1 MIIMSASN
9 NELTNLGRCRL
20 RFKLGEETFE
30 YYFQI
35 IKNLKRDLILGLN
48 FQKTF
53 KISQDITD
61 SNNLYLHIRN
71 KIITFST
78 QSTNKKN
85 YICTQECVQ
94 IKPKNWKQFRV
105 NAPRNLKSGELYE
118 IDFNGNGFPEGIIP
132 LTCTFIAGAHQK
144 FIHVNLINQGDE
156 TAWIPRGQHIG
167 IIMTSEGREPS
178 QEEAHEILHQFQNS
192 KHQVNEMKAGSIDDF
207 ITNGDQVQQKRPV
220 EHKTSAKV
228 SPEMKKKLAQ
238 LIEDYADVFSKNQYD
253 VGESTHPPIEI
264 PTEGLPCISAPYTIP
279 LKFRPWVDN
288 TLNKLLEAGMI
299 QCTMSMW
306 ASPVIIVPK
315 KGLQTKQG
323 NPGEPLPIDAKL
335 RMCCDYCKLNSKL
348 PADFWNHDKKG
359 R

>member
-1 MIIMSASN
+1 MGPPVIIMSASN
-9 NELTNLGRCRL
+9 DELTNLGRCRL

-61 SNNLYLHIRN
+61 SNDLYLHIRN

-78 QSTNKKN
+78 QSTNKNN

-94 IKPKNWKQFRV
+94 IKPKNWKQLRV
-105 NAPRNLKSGELYE
+105 KAPRNLKFGELYE
-118 IDFNGNGFPEGIIP
+118 INFNGNRFPEGVIP

-156 TAWIPRGQHIG
+156 TTWIPRGQHIG
-167 IIMTSEGREPS
+167 IVMTLEGREPS
-178 QEEAHEILHQFQNS
+178 QEEAHKILHQFQNS

-220 EHKTSAKV
+220 EHKTSTKV
-228 SPEMKKKLAQ
+228 SPETKKKLAQ
-238 LIEDYADVFSKNQYD
+238 LIKDYTDVFSKSQYD
-253 VGESTHPPIEI
+253 VGKSTHPPIEI
-264 PTEGLPCISAPYTIP
+264 STEGPPWILAPYTIP
-279 LKFRPWVDN
+279 LKFRPWADN

-299 QCTMSMW
+299 QCTMSTW

-315 KGLQTKQG
+315 KGLQTNQG
-323 NPGEPLPIDAKL
+323 SGDPLPIDAKL
-335 RMCCDYCKLNSKL
+335 CLCCDYRKLNSKTSSRL
-348 PADFWNHDKKG
+348 LEP
-359 R
+359 